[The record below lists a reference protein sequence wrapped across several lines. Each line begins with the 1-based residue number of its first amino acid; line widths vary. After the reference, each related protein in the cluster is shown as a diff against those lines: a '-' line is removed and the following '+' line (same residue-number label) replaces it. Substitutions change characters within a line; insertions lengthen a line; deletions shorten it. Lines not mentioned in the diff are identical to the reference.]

1 MSFKELKVEFECVLI
16 RLYCLV
22 NDAKW
27 LKR

>member
-16 RLYCLV
+16 RLHCSV
-22 NDAKW
+22 DDAKW